1 MNLTAFAIEK
11 RALTLFVS
19 VLLFAVGITS
29 FFQLGQ
35 LEDPEF
41 TVKTAVITTVY
52 PGASP
57 EEVELEV
64 TDRLELAIQ
73 EMPALDSIYSLS
85 RAGASIIKI
94 DIKQEYWADRLPLVW
109 NELRNKIGD
118 VTPMLPPGCH
128 APDVGD
134 DFSFVY
140 GFVLAVTGDGFDHG
154 ELEEYAKSLKK
165 ELGLVPDVARVEL
178 WGAQPK
184 VIYLDVAESQL
195 SSLGLTAEDIIAT
208 LNLQNVVVDAGA
220 IDQGAVRLR
229 VEPTGS
235 FRTAEEIGDLS
246 VRASLLDVGL
256 DVTNTAPYRSG
267 ELVRIRDIAEVRQ
280 GYAEPPLSM
289 MRYDGA
295 PAIALSLANTS
306 GANIV
311 DVGRGI
317 DARLAQLE
325 AELPVGIEV
334 HRVAWQSDEV
344 AKAINDFLVSLAQAV
359 AIVLV
364 VLTIPMGL
372 RMGIIIGTGLVFTI
386 LGTFIVMAMM
396 GVDLQRMSLG
406 ALVIALGMMVDN
418 SIVVADGIAVRIKR
432 GMDRKQAA
440 IEAATGP
447 SMPLLGATVV
457 ATMAFYPI
465 FASVADAGEYCR
477 TLFII
482 VGTSLLLSWLIA
494 VTLTPV
500 QCMAM
505 LPAPKPGE
513 SDGDEYGGRLFVVFR
528 RLLELAIRRR
538 GLTMLVLLAG
548 LAGSIVGFGNVV
560 QMFFP
565 ASSRLQF
572 MVNYWAPQGTRIQQV
587 SQDMKALEE
596 HLLADDRAAA
606 VATFVGMGPPR
617 FYLPVDPELPWSSY
631 GEIIVN
637 THDLEGTRSLLAEF
651 EDWVGE
657 NVPQAMVRVRPYGVG
672 VDDTWKFEA
681 RISGPAEAD
690 LGTLRRLGEE
700 GMAILEESPLAK
712 DVRIDMRQRV
722 RKLVPEYNQQR
733 ARWAVVSR
741 DDIARSTRWAYDG
754 LTIGLY
760 REGDELQPIVIR
772 NTEDQRR
779 TAAGNLDTLQVTPF
793 LSRDSLPLSQV
804 TDSITG
810 QWEDP
815 VIVRWNRR
823 RACTVQCSP
832 RDVTF
837 PSLLAS
843 VQGDFEDLELPPGY
857 QLEWEGEYSSTVDA
871 QSSLGPGAIPA
882 VLIMAIIIVA
892 LFNAFR
898 PPLIILCTIP
908 FAVIGITAGLL
919 VTRAAFGFVALLGAM
934 SLAGMMIKNAI
945 VLLDEVDINL
955 AAGKDRYDA
964 VVTAAV
970 SRLRPVALA
979 AATTVLGVVPLLQ
992 DVFWV
997 SMAVTIMVGLAFGTV
1012 LTMVVVPVLYTMF
1025 YRVPSPARPPAPDAP
1040 KTTAPPS

>member
-19 VLLFAVGITS
+19 LLLLVVGTAS

-41 TVKTAVITTVY
+41 TVKTAVITTRY

-57 EEVELEV
+57 AEVELEV

-73 EMPALDSIYSLS
+73 EIPALDTLYSFS
-85 RAGASIIKI
+85 RPGLSIIKV
-94 DIKQEYWADRLPLVW
+94 DIKQEYWADRLPQVW
-109 NELRNKIGD
+109 NEMRNKVGD
-118 VTPMLPPGCH
+118 VTPMLPPGCE
-128 APDVGD
+128 APDIGD

-140 GFVLAVTGDGFDHG
+140 GFVLAVTGDGFNYA
-154 ELEEYAKSLKK
+154 ELEDHARSLRKD
-165 ELGLVPDVARVEL
+165 LGLVQDVARVET
-178 WGAQPK
+178 WGTQPK
-184 VIYLDVAESQL
+184 VVYLDVAESQIAA
-195 SSLGLTAEDIIAT
+195 LGITAEDVIAT
-208 LNLQNVVVDAGA
+208 LNLQNLVVDAGS
-220 IDQGAVRLR
+220 IDQGGLRLR

-235 FRTAEEIGDLS
+235 FQTPEEIGELA
-246 VRASLLDVGL
+246 VRASIA
-256 DVTNTAPYRSG
+256 DVTLNIAEAAPYRSG
-267 ELVRIRDIAEVRQ
+267 ELIRIRDFATVRR
-280 GYAEPPLSM
+280 GYLDPPLSM
-289 MRYDGA
+289 MRYQGE
-295 PAIALSLANTS
+295 PAIGLSLASTS

-311 DVGRGI
+311 DVGGAI
-317 DARLAQLE
+317 DRRLAELE
-325 AELPVGIEV
+325 AELPVGVEV
-334 HRVAWQSDEV
+334 HRVAWQSDQV
-344 AKAINDFLVSLAQAV
+344 GKAISDFLVSLAQAV
-359 AIVLV
+359 GIVLL

-386 LGTFIVMAMM
+386 LGTFIVMAAT

-477 TLFII
+477 TLFTI
-482 VGTSLLLSWLIA
+482 VGTSLLLSWIIA

-505 LPAPKPGE
+505 LPDPKPGDE
-513 SDGDEYGGRLFVVFR
+513 GGDEYGGRVYLAFR
-528 RLLELAIRRR
+528 GFLALAIRQRV
-538 GLTMLVLLAG
+538 LTMLLLIAG
-548 LAGSIVGFGNVV
+548 LVASFVGFGNVV

-565 ASSRLQF
+565 ASSRLQI
-572 MVNYWAPQGTRIQQV
+572 MVDYWAPQGTRIQQV
-587 SQDMKALEE
+587 SEDMKALEE
-596 HLLADDRAAA
+596 QLMPDERVESL
-606 VATFVGMGPPR
+606 ATFVGMGPPR
-617 FYLPVDPELPWSSY
+617 FYLPVDPEMPWSSY
-631 GEIIVN
+631 GQIIVS
-637 THDLEGTRSLLAEF
+637 THDLDGTRSLLTDF
-651 EDWVGE
+651 EDWVE
-657 NVPQAMVRVRPYGVG
+657 QNVPQALVRVRPYGVG

-681 RISGPAEAD
+681 RFSGPAEAD
-690 LGTLRRLGEE
+690 LATLRRLGEQ
-700 GMAILEESPLAK
+700 GMAILEASPLAK
-712 DVRIDMRQRV
+712 NVRLDMRQRV
-722 RKLVPEYNQQR
+722 RKVVPEYNQQR

-754 LTIGLY
+754 LPIGLY
-760 REGDELQPIVIR
+760 RDGDDLQPIVIR
-772 NTEDQRR
+772 NTEELRR
-779 TAAGNLDTLQVTPF
+779 SVAGSLDTLQVQPAF
-793 LSRDSLPLSQV
+793 SREAVPLSQV
-804 TDSITG
+804 TDRISG
-810 QWEDP
+810 EWEDP
-815 VIVRWNRR
+815 MIVRWNRR

-832 RDVTF
+832 RGVTF
-837 PSLLAS
+837 PSLLAA
-843 VQGDFEDLELPPGY
+843 VQADFEGLELPPGY
-857 QLEWEGEYSSTVDA
+857 QLEWQGEYSSTIDA
-871 QSSLGPGAIPA
+871 QASLAPGALPA

-908 FAVIGITAGLL
+908 FAAIGITGGLL

-945 VLLDEVDINL
+945 VLLDEIDINL

-964 VVTAAV
+964 VMTAAV

-997 SMAVTIMVGLAFGTV
+997 SMAVTIMVGLTFGTV

-1025 YRVPSPARPPAPDAP
+1025 YRVPSPARPPASAAP
-1040 KTTAPPS
+1040 KTPAQPS